1 MHEKHMVPMSQHKIN
16 PSNGK
21 RHDIDSQ
28 PRNKN
33 ITSVH
38 DLTRR
43 VASQIT
49 SPMVNKAKRTWAN

>member
-1 MHEKHMVPMSQHKIN
+1 MSQHEIN

-33 ITSVH
+33 LTSVH
-38 DLTRR
+38 DLMRG
-43 VASQIT
+43 VACQIT
-49 SPMVNKAKRTWAN
+49 SQMVNKAKRT